1 MSTYTLNIMDGINL
15 TKSTLDVDLLEETFM
30 VGKFIHPLGYSRAFL
45 FAFDHDTDF
54 YKEILRRLK
63 EIWNLYVDRKNLEK
77 TKTIDEFVDATEK
90 RYNLII
96 ELADLIEEKAHECYN
111 ETKAGL
117 NAMKRS
123 ALFTLDREYRSFV
136 KEEKKRA
143 KFDLRI
149 YGETIPDM
157 VKISDKQ
164 VYPILLRDYIPEL
177 KELAKEKKQQGLEL
191 KDVLDEF
198 LQLEADHTYTG
209 QETDKI
215 Y

>member
-45 FAFDHDTDF
+45 FAFDHDMDF
-54 YKEILRRLK
+54 YKEILRRIN
-63 EIWNLYVDRKNLEK
+63 EIWDLYVDRKKLEK
-77 TKTIDEFVDATEK
+77 TKTIDEFVEATEK
-90 RYNLII
+90 RFNLIL
-96 ELADLIEEKAHECYN
+96 ELDDLIEKKALECYN
-111 ETKAGL
+111 ETKAGFNVL
-117 NAMKRS
+117 KRRG
-123 ALFTLDREYRSFV
+123 LFRLDKDFRSFI
-136 KEEKKRA
+136 KEEKKKV

-157 VKISDKQ
+157 VKISDKE
-164 VYPILLRDYIPEL
+164 VYPILLRDYMPEL
-177 KELAKEKKQQGLEL
+177 RELAEKKKKQDLEL